1 MPHYLLQASY
11 TSGAVSGLIG
21 SPEDRSAM
29 IRALVEGIGG
39 RVEAYYYA
47 FGDYDIILIVE
58 LPDNVTMAAL
68 SMVAGASGAI
78 FNFKTTVLI
87 PISEGVEAARKAAGI
102 NYRPPGS

>member
-11 TSGAVSGLIG
+11 TAQGVSGLVS
-21 SPEDRSAM
+21 SPEDRSAA
-29 IRALVEGIGG
+29 IRSLIESVGG
-39 RVEAYYYA
+39 RMESYYYA
-47 FGDYDIILIVE
+47 FGDSDVVAIFE

-68 SMVAGASGAI
+68 SMAAGASGAI
-78 FNFKTTVLI
+78 SNLKTTVLI

>member
-11 TSGAVSGLIG
+11 TTQGVSGLVS
-21 SPEDRSAM
+21 SPEDRSAA
-29 IRALVEGIGG
+29 IRSLVEGVGG
-39 RVEAYYYA
+39 RLESYYYA
-47 FGDYDIILIVE
+47 FGDFDVVVIAE

-68 SMVAGASGAI
+68 SMAAGASGAI
-78 FNFKTTVLI
+78 SNIKTTVLI